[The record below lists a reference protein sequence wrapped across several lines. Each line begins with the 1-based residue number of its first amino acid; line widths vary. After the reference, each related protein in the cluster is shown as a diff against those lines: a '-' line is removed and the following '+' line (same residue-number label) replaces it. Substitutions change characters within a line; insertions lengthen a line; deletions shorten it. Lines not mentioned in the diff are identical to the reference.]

1 MAFALPLLKPKAI
14 DVSDLPLFDFQ
25 KFFNKEEIGKGGFG
39 AVFTADYYP
48 HGNGNSPEKVVV
60 KKALGEDLEDKKNFV
75 KEARIL
81 RDLQHPNIVNFKGI
95 CTTPVALILEYAYF
109 DFMPFGMNSKVSSLS
124 GFLATLNDYD
134 CAGFD
139 DPRIFLGICKD
150 IATGLQ
156 YLHHKNVAHRDLKP
170 ANVLV
175 SNQHYCQLSK
185 EEIGKV
191 WIECPMV
198 CKLVDFGES
207 RSSEVQTK
215 SILNSQTLRVNRGTP
230 VYQAPEFLVGK
241 TRLSVAT
248 IEDMKRADVW
258 ALGMSLFVLLNPSVK
273 YPYHKEIE
281 RAMDKGKTC
290 LQRLEAILADKK
302 LPIQPLKYQHK
313 HATDWYNIH
322 RIYME
327 CIQFSPE
334 NRPKI
339 DQVVQMINQVPSESS
354 MDIHLKVSQASSL
367 EAFDCNVAKIA
378 ANDANFPQLS
388 HPDNDG
394 SNACAFLSVQIA
406 DKIHCLHQDQKGRNS
421 GVWQCICDVAER
433 VITESTRLINPHKK
447 VEEFYDAQSA
457 YKLIKNIGVPIDE
470 YEFSEEFV
478 TGDYV
483 FSWKGR
489 ENLMRALSSK
499 PSEGNFSVGL
509 YTCHTVIFTIGF
521 INECFFIVDTHPIP
535 EVIGGKGKGMLKV
548 FPYETDRKAA
558 CEGMC
563 QWIWQRLVLSG
574 AKNDSLQSLAF
585 MTKLSRYTIC
595 NVFSTLVEEVFS

>member
-1 MAFALPLLKPKAI
+1 CPFSENFIFLSYQKVKQFLEIISIQVSSASIATIYLLRRIGQGAFGDVYTTDYRRHEEKHPSPVESQFHDLKDKQQKTSKTRKI
-14 DVSDLPLFDFQ
+14 FD
-25 KFFNKEEIGKGGFG
+25 
-39 AVFTADYYP
+39 
-48 HGNGNSPEKVVV
+48 
-60 KKALGEDLEDKKNFV
+60 
-75 KEARIL
+75 L

-198 CKLVDFGES
+198 CKLADFGES

-258 ALGMSLFVLLNPSVK
+258 ALGMSLF
-273 YPYHKEIE
+273 
-281 RAMDKGKTC
+281 
-290 LQRLEAILADKK
+290 AILADKK
-302 LPIQPLKYQHK
+302 LPIEPLKYQHK

-378 ANDANFPQLS
+378 ANDANFPKLS

-406 DKIHCLHQDQKGRNS
+406 DKIHCLHQDQKGRKS

-433 VITESTRLINPHKK
+433 VITESPRLINPHRK

-457 YKLIKNIGVPIDE
+457 YKLIKNIGVPIEE

-489 ENLMRALSSK
+489 ENLMRALSSR

-548 FPYETDRKAA
+548 
-558 CEGMC
+558 
-563 QWIWQRLVLSG
+563 
-574 AKNDSLQSLAF
+574 
-585 MTKLSRYTIC
+585 
-595 NVFSTLVEEVFS
+595 